1 MKIEGNALKLISDG
15 GKRKNEGVNPTSYI
29 VSTDVNITSYPPVK
43 LLCAN
48 RQEKKRR
55 ENCH

>member
-1 MKIEGNALKLISDG
+1 MG
-15 GKRKNEGVNPTSYI
+15 GKRENEGVNPTSYI